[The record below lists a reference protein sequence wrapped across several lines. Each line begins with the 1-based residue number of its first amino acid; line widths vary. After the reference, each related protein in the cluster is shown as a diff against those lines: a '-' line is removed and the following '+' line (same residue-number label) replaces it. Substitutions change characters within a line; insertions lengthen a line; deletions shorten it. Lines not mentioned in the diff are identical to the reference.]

1 MTKVEFDRA
10 YGVSALLFDFSL
22 NPFSPADMVDYERT
36 VSYDEDGKEIISFVP
51 VDYKKITE
59 SLGSVDNWSLSALLK
74 AGVNPNF
81 GIHTASSVSRLEG
94 VDAIQGAEADV
105 ESIINSN
112 VEEEVK

>member
-1 MTKVEFDRA
+1 MAKVEFDRA

-36 VSYDEDGKEIISFVP
+36 VSYDEDEKEVISFVP

-74 AGVNPNF
+74 AGINPNF
-81 GIHTASSVSRLEG
+81 GINTGSSVSRYEA
-94 VDAIQGAEADV
+94 VDSIESAVADFENNVKDNIQ
-105 ESIINSN
+105 
-112 VEEEVK
+112 EEVK